1 MSDKKIQ
8 RPIRPVDFIIV
19 VLDLLNNIVESF
31 LILIKQLN
39 EIAIYHSGRE
49 SKINEVWEDFTSDL
63 EKLQEDNDGTA
74 GYD

>member
-8 RPIRPVDFIIV
+8 RPIRPVDFIII
-19 VLDLLNNIVESF
+19 VLDLLNNIIESF
-31 LILIKQLN
+31 LILIKQLE
-39 EIAIYHSGRE
+39 EIAIYYSGRE
-49 SKINEVWEDFTSDL
+49 NKINEVWEDFTADL